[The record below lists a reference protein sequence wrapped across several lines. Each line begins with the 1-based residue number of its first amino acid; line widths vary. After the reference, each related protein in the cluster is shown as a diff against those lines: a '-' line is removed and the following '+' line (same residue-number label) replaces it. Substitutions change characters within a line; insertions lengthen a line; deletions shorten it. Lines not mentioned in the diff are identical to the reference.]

1 MEAQDILTATHKLEA
16 SGMTRS
22 QSETIAETIIAAVAP
37 LATRKDLDATR
48 ADIAA
53 LREENKAEFAVLR
66 EENKTEFAALREENK
81 TEFAALREENKA
93 GLAALRGDTKA
104 DTAALKE
111 QMATKTDIAN
121 INTKFEV
128 VNTKIESAKLR
139 FSILFLG
146 LIGSL
151 LAVAASNAFG

>member
-1 MEAQDILTATHKLEA
+1 MEAQDILTATHKLEE

-53 LREENKAEFAVLR
+53 LREENRA
-66 EENKTEFAALREENK
+66 
-81 TEFAALREENKA
+81 EFAALREENKA
-93 GLAALRGDTKA
+93 GLAALREDTKADIAALRGDTRA

>member
-37 LATRKDLDATR
+37 LATRKDLEATR
-48 ADIAA
+48 ADIAT
-53 LREENKAEFAVLR
+53 LREETKASI
-66 EENKTEFAALREENK
+66 
-81 TEFAALREENKA
+81 
-93 GLAALRGDTKA
+93 AALRGDTKA
-104 DTAALKE
+104 DIAALKA
-111 QMATKTDIAN
+111 QIATKTDIEN